1 MNTHA
6 HATAT
11 ANRPAQRGPRA
22 LRKRSRLM
30 DMARPVD
37 MATPPRLQAHGDLS
51 LWPMC
56 AQLCPSY
63 AARVSRRQ
71 WMSAVSRL
79 KVFALVIVLGAATG
93 WTSSCGIGAAGSP
106 VCTPAAGKPPGEGG
120 PRLVTSDG
128 FAAHAEPAL
137 AVDPHHPRSLL
148 GAAQFARP
156 GSFIR
161 VPGTFFSADGG
172 RTWHDNGP
180 LPLPPGYAEG
190 DDVSAAFA
198 GGTGMVAAEIYPA
211 SGRGGGVYVW
221 RTRDAGRRFS
231 APVPAFLVRHGG
243 ANTDHPSLA
252 VATGPDGR
260 PVITVAWAQGDSLLF
275 SRSTDGAQTFSPA
288 RVISAPRD
296 QHPDLAVAAPG
307 PGQAVS
313 VAYAAQSAN
322 GGTVVKVAT
331 SGNAGQTFGAPVT
344 VPGAPAVAGPQSYE
358 VSLIAA
364 GADPRHGTLYVAF
377 AQQAGQGG
385 SLRAVVTHSTATGG
399 WTAPAEVHPVAADQG
414 SSQFQPALTVT
425 PAGQAYVTYFV
436 ASSGRVAPLLSE
448 VGGQART
455 QTLGAPFD
463 SGCGLTA
470 GVKTIPWLGDYQ
482 ALTSSAGHL
491 YAAWN
496 DGGTGTLQ
504 ILVRAVDTGR

>member
-1 MNTHA
+1 MPDKALPVRRLSGIRVHATRQARHPPRTPPHEGDGPMNTHA

-93 WTSSCGIGAAGSP
+93 GTSSCGIGPAGSP
-106 VCTPAAGKPPGEGG
+106 VCTPAAGKLPGEGG
-120 PRLVTSDG
+120 PRLATSDG

-198 GGTGMVAAEIYPA
+198 GGTGLVAAEIYPA

-296 QHPDLAVAAPG
+296 QHPDLAVAA
-307 PGQAVS
+307 
-313 VAYAAQSAN
+313 
-322 GGTVVKVAT
+322 T
-331 SGNAGQTFGAPVT
+331 
-344 VPGAPAVAGPQSYE
+344 GPQSYE

-385 SLRAVVTHSTATGG
+385 SLRVVVTHSTATGG
-399 WTAPAEVHPVAADQG
+399 WTAPAEVHPVAADPG

-436 ASSGRVAPLLSE
+436 ASSGRVAPLLTE

-463 SGCGLTA
+463 S
-470 GVKTIPWLGDYQ
+470 
-482 ALTSSAGHL
+482 
-491 YAAWN
+491 
-496 DGGTGTLQ
+496 
-504 ILVRAVDTGR
+504 